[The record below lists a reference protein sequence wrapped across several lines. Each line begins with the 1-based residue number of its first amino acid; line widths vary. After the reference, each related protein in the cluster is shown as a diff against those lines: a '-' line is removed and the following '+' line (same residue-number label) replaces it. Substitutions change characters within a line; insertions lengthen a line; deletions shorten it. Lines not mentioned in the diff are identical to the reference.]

1 MSNAPPGVS
10 ISDVYNAIDSRLGP
24 LRRDV
29 QLLEV
34 GLHDLRNHV
43 DHEIRRLEEEMREIG
58 QMIVH
63 AIDRQTQA
71 FIGGVAATTLM
82 VERTK
87 NQLESDFKET
97 RGRIELQTE
106 SALQIEIGKKVAEST
121 SLRSK
126 LDAFGNDIKVRFEK
140 SIEAAG
146 INRELYNLNFA
157 KIHEEYQNKI
167 HTIGEHIFQ
176 IRMEDIAPAEKA
188 ARVPYET
195 AHALPIEMDLKRL
208 ELRSQ
213 NLDETLAMLKSSR
226 LDEVVHSIAELEGA
240 LSAYSLGKSQT
251 SASGETA
258 DLVVEALVTRSSMQS
273 CVVAGQ
279 QALPPEGP
287 ASLSLQLKDASLAHF
302 DSPAMHQ
309 KLGQVLDQQTSRS
322 ATEAE
327 RQELAQAAQALREQG
342 LISGEALTL
351 LTDFLSADKLTVVE
365 A

>member
-1 MSNAPPGVS
+1 MSTAPPGLS
-10 ISDVYNAIDSRLGP
+10 LSDVYNAIDSRLGP
-24 LRRDV
+24 LRRDIQ
-29 QLLEV
+29 QLES

-43 DHEIRRLEEEMREIG
+43 DREIRRLEEEMREVG
-58 QMIVH
+58 EMIVH

-71 FIGGVAATTLM
+71 VIGGVAATTLM

-87 NQLESDFKET
+87 NQIETDFKET

-106 SALQIEIGKKVAEST
+106 SALQIEIGKKVAESS

-167 HTIGEHIFQ
+167 RTIGDHIFQ

-188 ARVPYET
+188 ARVPYEA

-226 LDEVVHSIAELEGA
+226 LDEVVHSISALEGA
-240 LSAYSLGKSQT
+240 LSAFSLGVSSPD
-251 SASGETA
+251 SAPEP
-258 DLVVEALVTRSSMQS
+258 VMVEALVTRSSLHTS
-273 CVVAGQ
+273 VLVGQ
-279 QALPPEGP
+279 QAQPVQGPE
-287 ASLSLQLKDASLAHF
+287 AVSLQLKDASLSHF
-302 DSPAMHQ
+302 DSPAM
-309 KLGQVLDQQTSRS
+309 QTRVSQLLEGHRSRPAS
-322 ATEAE
+322 PAE
-327 RQELAQAAQALREQG
+327 REELAQAAQALLQQG
-342 LISGEALTL
+342 LISNEALTL
-351 LTDFLSADKLTVVE
+351 FKDFLSADKLALVE
-365 A
+365 V

>member
-1 MSNAPPGVS
+1 MSNAPAGVS
-10 ISDVYNAIDSRLGP
+10 LSDVNNAIDRRLAP
-24 LRRDV
+24 LRQDV
-29 QLLEV
+29 KLLEV

-43 DHEIRRLEEEMREIG
+43 DREIRRLEEEMRQIG
-58 QMIVH
+58 EMIVH

-87 NQLESDFKET
+87 NQIESDFKET

-126 LDAFGNDIKVRFEK
+126 LDAFGADIKVRFEK

-157 KIHEEYQNKI
+157 KIHDEYQNKI

-213 NLDETLAMLKSSR
+213 NLDETLTMLKASR
-226 LDEVVHSIAELEGA
+226 LDEVVNSIAELEGV
-240 LSAYSLGKSQT
+240 LSAYSLGQS
-251 SASGETA
+251 SPGAGPEA
-258 DLVVEALVTRSSMQS
+258 VMVEALVTRSAVQS
-273 CVVAGQ
+273 SVLAGQ
-279 QALPPEGP
+279 QAQPVNANAAVSLTLCDT
-287 ASLSLQLKDASLAHF
+287 SLSHF

-309 KLGQVLDQQTSRS
+309 KIALVLDRQQSRS
-322 ATEAE
+322 ASQAE
-327 RQELAQAAQALREQG
+327 RNELSQAAQALLDQG
-342 LISGEALTL
+342 LISREALTL
-351 LTDFLSADKLTVVE
+351 FKDFLDADKLNVVE
-365 A
+365 T

>member
-1 MSNAPPGVS
+1 MSNAPAGVS
-10 ISDVYNAIDSRLGP
+10 ISDVYSSIDNRLRP
-24 LRRDV
+24 LQQDV
-29 QLLEV
+29 HRLEI
-34 GLHDLRNHV
+34 GLTNLRNHV
-43 DHEIRRLEEEMREIG
+43 EDEIRRLEEEMREIG
-58 QMIVH
+58 EMIVH
-63 AIDRQTQA
+63 AIDRQTKA
-71 FIGGVAATTLM
+71 FIGGVAATTMM

-87 NQLESDFKET
+87 NQIETDFKET
-97 RGRIELQTE
+97 RSRIELQTE

-126 LDAFGNDIKVRFEK
+126 VDAFGNDIKVRFEK

-208 ELRSQ
+208 DLRSQ

-226 LDEVVHSIAELEGA
+226 LDEVVNSIAELEGQ
-240 LSAYSLGKSQT
+240 LDVYSLGQS
-251 SASGETA
+251 SPMPASSV
-258 DLVVEALVTRSSMQS
+258 VVEGLVTRSSMKS
-273 CVVAGQ
+273 KVVVGQ
-279 QALPPEGP
+279 QAQPVSGQVPISLALMD
-287 ASLSLQLKDASLAHF
+287 ASLSRF

-309 KLGQVLDQQTSRS
+309 KIDQAIARKTSRGAS
-322 ATEAE
+322 PAE
-327 RQELAQAAQALREQG
+327 REELAQAAQALADQG
-342 LISGEALTL
+342 LISREAMTL
-351 LTDFLSADKLTVVE
+351 LKDFLSADKLTVVE
-365 A
+365 T